1 MDGFIIYSV
10 VGKLLPS
17 ADFGSLYKMKNIR
30 RCYGVSLF
38 VLILFGILCVLFVLV
53 LIYENIK

>member
-1 MDGFIIYSV
+1 MYSV